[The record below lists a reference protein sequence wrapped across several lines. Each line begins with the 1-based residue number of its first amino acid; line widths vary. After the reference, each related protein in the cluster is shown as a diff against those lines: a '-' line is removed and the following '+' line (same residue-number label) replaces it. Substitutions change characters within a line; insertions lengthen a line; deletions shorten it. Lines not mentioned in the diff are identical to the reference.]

1 MNYGKTMS
9 VVALSVVATLA
20 IASVTG
26 FELEEI
32 IAEDS
37 TEKKYTMG
45 NDVEV
50 IGLFSFADN
59 TSELVEFQVFEQLT
73 GFNRAT
79 ESATFEL
86 VKELNDQSPL
96 LYKASDMSW
105 KYNSIPGM
113 DYMTEFDVTIFLAKG
128 GDIVRQFEYSYC
140 VVDEYEVKTLYDKEE
155 GWTGAKGKGFAVI
168 DEFEIQCDGYQPVN
182 PTYEDT
188 NAVKKAD
195 NISTL
200 DLLEERAL
208 WEQKARGQ

>member
-32 IAEDS
+32 IADES
-37 TEKKYTMG
+37 TEKKYTMA
-45 NDVEV
+45 NDVEI
-50 IGLFSFADN
+50 IGLFSYADN
-59 TSELVEFQVFEQLT
+59 TSELIEFQVFDQES
-73 GFNRAT
+73 GFDRAT
-79 ESATFEL
+79 ESAVFE
-86 VKELNDQSPL
+86 VFKELNDQSPL
-96 LYKASDMSW
+96 LYKAADMSW

-113 DYMTEFDVTIFLAKG
+113 DYMTEFDATILLAQG
-128 GDIVRQFEYSYC
+128 GEIIRQFEYSYC
-140 VVDEYEVKTLYDKEE
+140 NVDEYEVKTLFDKEE
-155 GWTGAKGKGFAVI
+155 GWTTSKGFAVI
-168 DEFEIQCDGYQPVN
+168 DEFTVQCDGYEPVN

-195 NISTL
+195 TTNTL

-208 WEQKARGQ
+208 WEQAQRGH

>member
-37 TEKKYTMG
+37 TEKKYNMA

-50 IGLFSFADN
+50 IGLFSFGDN
-59 TSELVEFQVFEQLT
+59 TSELVEFQIFTQET

-86 VKELNDQSPL
+86 IKELNDQSPL
-96 LYKASDMSW
+96 LYKTSDKAW
-105 KYNSIPGM
+105 KYNDIPGM
-113 DYMTEFDVTIFLAKG
+113 DYMTEFDVTILLAKG
-128 GDIVRQFEYSYC
+128 GDIVRQFEYSSC
-140 VVDEYEVKTLYDKEE
+140 TVDEYEVKTFYDKEE
-155 GWTGAKGKGFAVI
+155 GWTTSKGFAVI
-168 DEFEIQCDGYQPVN
+168 DEFEIICDGYEPVN

-195 NISTL
+195 TLSTL

-208 WEQKARGQ
+208 WEQAQRGQ

>member
-37 TEKKYTMG
+37 TESKYKMA
-45 NDVEV
+45 NDVEI

-59 TSELVEFQVFEQLT
+59 NSELVEFQVFTQET
-73 GFNRAT
+73 GFNRST

-86 VKELNDQSPL
+86 IKELNDQSPL
-96 LYKASDMSW
+96 LYKAADMSW
-105 KYNSIPGM
+105 KYNAIPGM
-113 DYMTEFDVTIFLAKG
+113 DYMTEFDVTILLAKG
-128 GDIVRQFEYSYC
+128 GDIVRQFEYSSC
-140 VVDEYEVKTLYDKEE
+140 DVSEYEVKTLHDKEE
-155 GWTGAKGKGFAVI
+155 GWTTSKGFAVI
-168 DEFEIQCDGYQPVN
+168 DEFEVLCDGYEPVN
-182 PTYEDT
+182 PTYEEI

-195 NISTL
+195 TLSTL

-208 WEQKARGQ
+208 WEQAQRGH